1 MLKCMKYKFFV
12 LEKYFLKIS
21 KNPQHFFAEVD
32 TKNQIYLGKS
42 LSIYQLPRWIWST
55 DYSLYQ

>member
-1 MLKCMKYKFFV
+1 MLKCMKYKFSV

-55 DYSLYQ
+55 DY